1 MSFFGIG
8 GSPQAVL
15 ANAPDSWVSIQTLR
29 GIGANRTRI
38 FVDTLGNLKGQFENN
53 PPQLIAGLGT
63 TSEAAVNTVP
73 VGAIFQWLTSTAPTG
88 YLMCD
93 GRSAGGYRILSQLLI
108 QYGGN
113 TPNFAGRVIV
123 GAGDRDY
130 TEPWPGALAV
140 GAKGGSV
147 RQQLKPEHMPR
158 HSHTIAEETAGNHDH
173 TVTIPAH
180 SHTVSGYVAS
190 HYHTV
195 DVVTS
200 DTQDVDDATDLN
212 LGDGITVSTSALD
225 ATASVSGLTATHS
238 LTTVA
243 TTVTSDDQNPN
254 TDFDL
259 FDTVTTY
266 GADTYYADT
275 MFVQAVGA
283 QEEYSQAH
291 THSVAVPDMG
301 IDGSVS
307 IVDTNADLTDTD
319 HGHELTGTNLRH
331 VHSIDENTSTSTP
344 AFSGDSDDL
353 AEQTITSSSA
363 GGNHSHG
370 GRTGGEG
377 SSSPE
382 ELEVIQPWIAM
393 NYIIKHD

>member
-63 TSEAAVNTVP
+63 TSETAVNTVP

-93 GRSAGGYRILSQLLI
+93 GRSAGAYPQLAALLNA
-108 QYGGN
+108 YGGN
-113 TPNFAGRVIV
+113 TPNFGGRVIV

-147 RQQLKPEHMPR
+147 RKQLKPEHMPR

-180 SHTVSGYVAS
+180 SHSVSGYVAS
-190 HYHTV
+190 HAHSI
-195 DVVTS
+195 DVITTDAYDVS
-200 DTQDVDDATDLN
+200 DETALN
-212 LGDGITVSTSALD
+212 LGDGIVVTTDATDIDLDTEATELTSAD
-225 ATASVSGLTATHS
+225 ISASETGVDNMTI
-238 LTTVA
+238 
-243 TTVTSDDQNPN
+243 SD
-254 TDFDL
+254 TF
-259 FDTVTTY
+259 FY
-266 GADTYYADT
+266 GNVY
-275 MFVQAVGA
+275 
-283 QEEYSQAH
+283 YSQDGFSSSYATFVRTWDTSADMSLAH
-291 THSVAVPDMG
+291 THTIPAMDINGTSHEHV
-301 IDGSVS
+301 INDGTITLES
-307 IVDTNADLTDTD
+307 DL
-319 HGHELTGTNLRH
+319 GETGNLRH
-331 VHSIDENTSTSTP
+331 VHNIDENTSTSTP
-344 AFSGDSDDL
+344 AFFGDSDDL

-377 SSSPE
+377 SSFPE